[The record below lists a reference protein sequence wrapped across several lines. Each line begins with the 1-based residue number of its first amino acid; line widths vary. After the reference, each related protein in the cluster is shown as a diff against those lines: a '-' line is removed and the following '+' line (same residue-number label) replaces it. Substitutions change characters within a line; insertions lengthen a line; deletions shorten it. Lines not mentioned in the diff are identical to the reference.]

1 MIFGGGTIMGIIV
14 DLTINRQCEDC
25 VHGEY
30 DLLEDKFYCNL
41 REDFRDPQDSEACA
55 EFEAR

>member
-1 MIFGGGTIMGIIV
+1 MGIIV